1 MKKPTIC
8 LLCLLLLISSRI
20 YSQSTFPD
28 EVYEGGVEGF
38 SSDFGKYV
46 QYPQSARANLY
57 YTTALVNILVSPAGK
72 LKKIE
77 LLNQVDYGIGQE
89 VIRVLTKVTIKWK
102 PFESG
107 DDKSIVVAV
116 TFTLEEDYIAQLEIK
131 KTATIAQHLVI
142 TAHASPASPTPVN
155 YRMDYQSLQRKAKK
169 YLEKGKDQEA
179 FEVLGRL
186 LSINPFEKEFYTQ
199 RIELS
204 QKINDE
210 TNLCLDALAFERIF
224 SSPPANLASTCK

>member
-1 MKKPTIC
+1 MKRTTIL

-20 YSQSTFPD
+20 YSKSAFPD

-38 SSDFGKYV
+38 SKDFSKSV
-46 QYPQSARANLY
+46 QYPQSARVNLY
-57 YTTALVNILVSPAGK
+57 YTTSIVNILVSPAGK

-89 VIRVLTKVTIKWK
+89 MIRVLTKVTTKWK

-107 DDKSIVVAV
+107 EDKSIIVAV
-116 TFTLEEDYIAQLEIK
+116 TFTLEEDYTAQLEIK
-131 KTATIAQHLVI
+131 KPAAIAQHLVI
-142 TAHASPASPTPVN
+142 TAHTSPASSTPVN

-169 YLEKGKDQEA
+169 YVEKGKDQEA
-179 FEVLGRL
+179 LEVLGRL
-186 LSINPFEKEFYTQ
+186 LSINPFEKEFYSQ
-199 RIELS
+199 RMELS

-210 TNLCLDALAFERIF
+210 THLCLDALAFERIF
-224 SSPPANLASTCK
+224 SSPPANVASSCK